1 MDCVL
6 FAGFRGK
13 SNASGILAEQLSP
26 EPLLLTN
33 SFAGLRADIESV
45 RREYDCVILFGVD
58 KTLDSSVRIEK
69 SAVMDGERKESVLDL
84 EKLSESFN
92 ATGIPAVISDD
103 PVPCLCNAAYRHALE
118 KFSRRAVFIHMPTI
132 RHADGRFMEKIKSS
146 VLTLSKL

>member
-1 MDCVL
+1 MDRIL

-13 SNASGILAEQLSP
+13 NNASGILAEQLSP

-69 SAVMDGERKESVLDL
+69 SAVRDGERIVSALDM
-84 EKLSESFN
+84 EKVSE
-92 ATGIPAVISDD
+92 ALRAAGIPAVISDD
-103 PVPCLCNAAYRHALE
+103 PVPCLCNEAYLHALE
-118 KFSRRAVFIHMPTI
+118 KFSGRAVFIHMPTI
-132 RHADGRFMEKIKSS
+132 RHADKQFMEKMKSA